1 MAGISEKYSA
11 VNRICVMA
19 IPFIFLMLLTGLLLP
34 ELIIVLYD
42 GVSYLNAVHT
52 AVTESLFEE
61 DRTETRV
68 QRLPNILQ
76 QAGLT
81 ELDGVL
87 YEFEVVG
94 VRVLSTH
101 PASDLSA
108 WLSVKSLRKGL

>member
-1 MAGISEKYSA
+1 MSCS
-11 VNRICVMA
+11 R
-19 IPFIFLMLLTGLLLP
+19 PGLPTAPVLP
-34 ELIIVLYD
+34 EVIIVLYD
-42 GVSYLNAVHT
+42 GVPYLNAVHT
-52 AVTESLFEE
+52 AVTESLFEK

-68 QRLPNILQ
+68 QSLANILQ

-81 ELDGVL
+81 ELYGVL

>member
-52 AVTESLFEE
+52 TVTESLFEK
-61 DRTETRV
+61 DRTETWV
-68 QRLPNILQ
+68 QRLANILQ
-76 QAGLT
+76 QAGLP

-94 VRVLSTH
+94 VRILSKR
-101 PASDLSA
+101 ASQ
-108 WLSVKSLRKGL
+108 